1 MLKTFLNL
9 HHSFTSLKMSPLR
22 VPDRNP
28 RPCGADVL
36 VGEKRPSTELKK
48 KKIKD
53 FPDGPAAKTLH
64 SNAQS
69 LGSNPCWETKIPHLN
84 VSSYAATKIQH
95 NQVNKNILK
104 IKCIAR

>member
-48 KKIKD
+48 KKLRTSLMVQQLRLCI
-53 FPDGPAAKTLH
+53 PMHRAWVQTLAGKLRSH
-64 SNAQS
+64 ISM
-69 LGSNPCWETKIPHLN
+69 
-84 VSSYAATKIQH
+84 
-95 NQVNKNILK
+95 
-104 IKCIAR
+104 

>member
-9 HHSFTSLKMSPLR
+9 YHSFTSLKTSPLR

-28 RPCGADVL
+28 RPCGADIL
-36 VGEKRPSTELKK
+36 VGKRKTIHRI

-64 SNAQS
+64 SKAHG

-84 VSSYAATKIQH
+84 VSSYIATKIQH
-95 NQVNKNILK
+95 NQINKNILK
-104 IKCIAR
+104 N